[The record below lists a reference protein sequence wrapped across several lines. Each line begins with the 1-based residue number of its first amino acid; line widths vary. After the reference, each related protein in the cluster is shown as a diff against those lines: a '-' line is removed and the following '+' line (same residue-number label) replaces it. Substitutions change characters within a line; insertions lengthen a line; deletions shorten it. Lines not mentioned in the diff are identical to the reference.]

1 MASIKPKPPERNPRR
16 RRLSSMA
23 ENQITIINN
32 VTIHGPIHLTLNE
45 PPSGS
50 QKNWLR
56 AAITAILRTV
66 LIIALFYA

>member
-1 MASIKPKPPERNPRR
+1 
-16 RRLSSMA
+16 MA

-50 QKNWLR
+50 QRNWLR
-56 AAITAILRTV
+56 AAIKAILRTA